1 MTILMGI
8 WRIGKNDYI
17 YDLSCIVSS
26 FVLGRICC
34 NRRIVKSLSV
44 AVYPSADRS
53 GIVRAGSGSLL
64 YPDSDTSGGE
74 GFYGWY
80 SCDSAGIDTRGE
92 IMYCLYYTVVPDMRS
107 FSLNMT
113 SFVTGGIEKF
123 GESPVQ

>member
-53 GIVRAGSGSLL
+53 GIVCAGSGSLL
-64 YPDSDTSGGE
+64 YH
-74 GFYGWY
+74 
-80 SCDSAGIDTRGE
+80 DSAGID
-92 IMYCLYYTVVPDMRS
+92 
-107 FSLNMT
+107 
-113 SFVTGGIEKF
+113 
-123 GESPVQ
+123 